1 MRPVRHGKLP
11 LSHTFRDFALYVGIA
26 VSIVGAVVLWPIVL
40 PERFSS
46 SPTWFMFIVATAFLC
61 VFMITMYWHQR
72 RSGRVWMLL
81 ALLLVIHVVG
91 YSILLSYVPRF
102 ASAWFL
108 LAVPAE
114 IIASAS
120 IVKICLN
127 VLPKRVTF

>member
-1 MRPVRHGKLP
+1 
-11 LSHTFRDFALYVGIA
+11 
-26 VSIVGAVVLWPIVL
+26 
-40 PERFSS
+40 
-46 SPTWFMFIVATAFLC
+46 
-61 VFMITMYWHQR
+61 
-72 RSGRVWMLL
+72 MLL